1 MNRMDTKP
9 DFARAI
15 RRSRRTRAALVARR
29 RRSAAVAALLAVSL
43 AGAGTWS
50 IGALTGADMVQAAVT
65 QAQSLGDL
73 LGQRSPGERTEALLT
88 KTKHAKPLASQHRA
102 GAPSVKQQPAVAPKV
117 NMIDVAR
124 LLQAPPPPDFGRPLA
139 PVALL
144 TPPTVGEIVAPPPA
158 ASPPGGSPPG
168 GSPPGGSPP
177 GGGSPPPSFPT
188 PPKIT
193 VPSAVPEPGTWAT
206 MLLGF
211 ALVGWRVR
219 RRSAPQP
226 ERLQA

>member
-1 MNRMDTKP
+1 MTRVDTKP
-9 DFARAI
+9 DIARAI

-29 RRSAAVAALLAVSL
+29 RRLAAVAALLAVSL

-50 IGALTGADMVQAAVT
+50 IGALTGTDMVEAAVT

-73 LGQRSPGERTEALLT
+73 LGRRSPGERTEALLT
-88 KTKHAKPLASQHRA
+88 KSKHAKPLARQHRA
-102 GAPSVKQQPAVAPKV
+102 GAPPAQKQPAAAPKV
-117 NMIDVAR
+117 NMTDVAR
-124 LLQAPPPPDFGRPLA
+124 LLQAPPPDFGSPPAPL
-139 PVALL
+139 ALL
-144 TPPTVGEIVAPPPA
+144 TPPSVGEIVAPPPG
-158 ASPPGGSPPG
+158 ASPPGVSPPG
-168 GSPPGGSPP
+168 SGSPP

-219 RRSAPQP
+219 RRSSVQP
-226 ERLQA
+226 KRLQA